1 MFEISPLQI
10 LWKCRKSTNNIH
22 WSCLQQFFDQRK
34 FLTIWAMA
42 TCIHN
47 EVKTLHFSINCDI
60 NRICLDRNQ
69 FHFSNL
75 EGEPWI
81 CTNFFHV
88 HRWHTSTTSCCSDMF
103 QAFFDGFLE
112 EFIVVDIC
120 LPSVKPF
127 FIDVEM
133 PSRQRAPTDQHHFAI
148 LFQGKLSHL
157 YCSQTAT
164 QHQKLF
170 CGWLPWVVNQAE
182 NQNETSTSLEQP
194 KGQLELLLVQ
204 AHRELR
210 QRLWLSALDIDS
222 LALDHQQGHPSHP
235 SHPSHPD
242 SSPTLSLWNLHHD
255 QKLKPLFHE
264 EMCEEGKRQDL
275 NKNLRKAHWRVG
287 SKGRCQLLATMPVL
301 DWQLQIPEVHD
312 DDLFDVQMPVNY
324 SCQRYLDVLLQVNVT
339 I

>member
-1 MFEISPLQI
+1 MHSQWGQNVALFHQLRHQQNLFGPKSIPL
-10 LWKCRKSTNNIH
+10 
-22 WSCLQQFFDQRK
+22 LQPWRSALNLHK
-34 FLTIWAMA
+34 FLSCTSVAHFHHLLLLWYVSSVLRRVSGR
-42 TCIHN
+42 IHSGR
-47 EVKTLHFSINCDI
+47 H
-60 NRICLDRNQ
+60 
-69 FHFSNL
+69 
-75 EGEPWI
+75 
-81 CTNFFHV
+81 
-88 HRWHTSTTSCCSDMF
+88 
-103 QAFFDGFLE
+103 
-112 EFIVVDIC
+112 
-120 LPSVKPF
+120 LPSVGQTIFHWCRNAESSKGDDWPTPLCNSF
-127 FIDVEM
+127 
-133 PSRQRAPTDQHHFAI
+133 SRQVEPLVLQSNRHPTP
-148 LFQGKLSHL
+148 
-157 YCSQTAT
+157 
-164 QHQKLF
+164 KLF

-222 LALDHQQGHPSHP
+222 LALDHQQGHP

-301 DWQLQIPEVHD
+301 DWQLQIPKVHD

-324 SCQRYLDVLLQVNVT
+324 SYQRYLDVLLQVNVT